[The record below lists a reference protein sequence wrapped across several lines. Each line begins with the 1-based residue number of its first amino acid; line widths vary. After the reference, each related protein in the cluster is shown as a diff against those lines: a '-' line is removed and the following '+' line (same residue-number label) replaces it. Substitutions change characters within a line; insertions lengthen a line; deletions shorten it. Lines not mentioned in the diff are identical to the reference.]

1 MRNRDVIRRF
11 TMSRE
16 ARAGNLSTDGKTI
29 RSYSLVIGFNLGEQS
44 YVIDYTGATGHFI
57 SQTTSTHV
65 NAIKRECGVRIIT
78 FEEWEHMFKG
88 LVYDVAR
95 GTFFG
100 ENQYKS

>member
-1 MRNRDVIRRF
+1 
-11 TMSRE
+11 MSRE
-16 ARAGNLSTDGKTI
+16 ARAGNLTTDGKTI

-44 YVIDYTGATGHFI
+44 YVIDYTGASGHFI

-78 FEEWEHMFKG
+78 YEEWEQMFKG
-88 LVYDVAR
+88 LVYDIAR

-100 ENQYKS
+100 ENQYRS